1 MSVPTSALVVPDLLR
16 LRAEQLPAREA
27 INVRGLRTITYG
39 DWDARSNAVAHGLLA
54 RIGGRGRGV
63 RVALLYSGD
72 DWIDYAIAYFGVL
85 KAGATAMHVNDSLP
99 VAELERRFAQC
110 EVVGVIHGAP
120 ITWEGTADRWS
131 LTTADLDS
139 GDHSAPEVDIRPVDI
154 ADILY
159 TSGTTGPA
167 KPFTNPHG
175 TPTYGRG
182 SAALGTLDDTA
193 PLLAPMPMGT
203 TSSSTTVAVLATTTP
218 SPLIVCSPDDPEE
231 LARLVAEHGCGTV
244 ILTPWTAIRLMAI
257 RPHERYDLSSVKSI
271 GNASAPMPP
280 RIARELLRAMP
291 NAVINSAYAQS
302 EAVPAIMLGT
312 VDPDRPMS
320 VGRVGRGTEMV
331 VVDEHG
337 DPVPTGELGEIWL
350 RSEAPK
356 RLYLDPGLNEKVHA
370 GGWTRTRDLGRATED
385 GELFLFDRKVDA
397 ITTSGRL
404 VSSLEVEA
412 AVYEHPAVREAT
424 VIGLPDEERGQAV
437 TAVVVLDGTA
447 DDAELLGFLARRL
460 EPHQVPARIHRLPA
474 LPRGGTGKVLKFE
487 LRRTLARNTPYGGE

>member
-16 LRAEQLPAREA
+16 LRAEQLPADEA
-27 INVRGLRTITYG
+27 INVRGLRAVTYAE
-39 DWDARSNAVAHGLLA
+39 WEQRSNAVARAVLE
-54 RIGGRGRGV
+54 RVGGTGRGV
-63 RVALLYSGD
+63 RIALLFGGD
-72 DWIDYAIAYFGVL
+72 DWIDYAAAYLGVL
-85 KAGATAMHVNDSLP
+85 KAGATAVHVNDKLP
-99 VAELERRFAQC
+99 VEELERRFTQC
-110 EVVGVIHGAP
+110 AVGGVIHGADLTP
-120 ITWEGTADRWS
+120 WPAREDRWS
-131 LTTADLDS
+131 VTTDKLDG
-139 GDHSAPEVDIRPVDI
+139 GDTSPPEVDIRLDDI

-175 TPTYGRG
+175 NQVFGRG
-182 SAALGTLDDTA
+182 SAALGALTDPA
-193 PLLAPMPMGT
+193 PLLAPMPLGT

-231 LARLVAEHGCGTV
+231 LARLISEHRCGTV
-244 ILTPWTAIRLMAI
+244 ILTPWTAIRLTAL
-257 RPHERYDLSSVKSI
+257 RPAERYDLSSVTSI
-271 GNASAPMPP
+271 GNASAPIPP
-280 RIARELLRAMP
+280 RIARELVEAMP

-320 VGRVGRGTEMV
+320 VGRAGRGTEML

-337 DPVPTGELGEIWL
+337 DPVPPGELGEVWL
-350 RSEAPK
+350 RSQAPK
-356 RLYLDPGLNEKVHA
+356 RLYLDAELNEKVHA
-370 GGWTRTRDLGRATED
+370 GGWTRTRDLARATED

-412 AVYEHPAVREAT
+412 AIYEHPAVREAA
-424 VIGLPDEERGQAV
+424 VVGLPDAERGEAV
-437 TAVVVLDGTA
+437 TAVVSA
-447 DDAELLGFLARRL
+447 DDALTDEDLLAFVAERL
-460 EPHQVPARIHRLPA
+460 EPHQVPVRVHRMDA

-487 LRRTLARNTPYGGE
+487 LRRTLR

>member
-16 LRAEQLPAREA
+16 LRAEQLPDREA
-27 INVRGLRTITYG
+27 ISVRGEHAITYA
-39 DWDARSNAVAHGLLA
+39 DWDARSNSVAHGLAA
-54 RIGGRGRGV
+54 RGVGRGA
-63 RVALLYSGD
+63 RVALLYRGD
-72 DWIDYAIAYFGVL
+72 DWIDYAVAYYGVL
-85 KAGATAMHVNDSLP
+85 KAGATAVHVNDSLP
-99 VAELERRFAQC
+99 VTELERRFAQC
-110 EVVGVIHGAP
+110 EVVGVIHGMDIA
-120 ITWEGTADRWS
+120 WDATANRWS
-131 LTTADLDS
+131 ATTADLDS
-139 GDHSAPEVDIRPVDI
+139 GDTSTLDVEIRPEDI

-218 SPLIVCSPDDPEE
+218 APLIVCSPDDPEE
-231 LARLVAEHGCGTV
+231 LARLVAAHGCGTV
-244 ILTPWTAIRLMAI
+244 ILTPWTAIRLAAI
-257 RPHERYDLSSVKSI
+257 RPAERYDLSSVKSI

-320 VGRVGRGTEMV
+320 VGRPGRGTEMV

-337 DPVPTGELGEIWL
+337 DPVPAGELGEIWL
-350 RSEAPK
+350 RSQAPK
-356 RLYLDPGLNEKVHA
+356 RLYLDAALSAEVHA
-370 GGWTRTRDLGRATED
+370 DGWTRTRDLGRATED

-412 AVYEHPAVREAT
+412 AVYEHPAVREAA

-437 TAVVVLDGTA
+437 TAVVAA
-447 DDAELLGFLARRL
+447 DDSVTDAELLAFLAERL
-460 EPHQVPARIHRLPA
+460 DPHQVPVRVHRMGV
-474 LPRGGTGKVLKFE
+474 LPRGGTGKVLKFQ
-487 LRRTLARNTPYGGE
+487 LRRTLAAATPRGGE